1 MGDILKYK
9 LIPLPD
15 VLFPVSSSEQ
25 EKGGVGV
32 LTGSLILPSGNV
44 GLLLDNVDREEDVF
58 YLLGRIK

>member
-15 VLFPVSSSEQ
+15 VLSPVSSSEQ

-32 LTGSLILPSGNV
+32 LTRSLILPSGNV
-44 GLLLDNVDREEDVF
+44 GLLLDNGDREEDVF
-58 YLLGRIK
+58 HLLGRIK